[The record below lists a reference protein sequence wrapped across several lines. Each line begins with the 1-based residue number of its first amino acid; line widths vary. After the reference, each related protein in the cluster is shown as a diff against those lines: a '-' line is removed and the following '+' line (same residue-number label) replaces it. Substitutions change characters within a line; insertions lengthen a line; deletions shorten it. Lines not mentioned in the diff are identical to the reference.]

1 MAMARTTII
10 TCVTTGEPMFPPF
23 LSDFAWSVVGTG
35 RHQLKFGTMGVIMD
49 ANIWVGLVDGV
60 YAGTGKPATSSAE
73 QAGIM
78 RKILESLSM
87 DISILAEAREVLR
100 LKGGDNVGF
109 YALTTLKERMI
120 MSNSKPLAGKTAVVT
135 GAGRGI
141 GRAIALGF
149 AKAGANVA
157 ILART
162 ESELMEVS
170 GRITALDVRCH
181 MGLVDLA
188 DPSATETACGA
199 LVSALGNVDILVNNA
214 GADLELGQVAD
225 SDPEK
230 WWRTIEINV
239 RGTYLVT
246 RFLLE
251 HINDGGKIINMSS
264 GMGLRAAARQSS
276 YTVSKAGVQ
285 IFTECLAN
293 ELWPRKIDVNNLIPG
308 PVATDIFNRERRP
321 ERYTPEEVL
330 EMFKDELPP
339 GFPPQERIKH
349 PDEVADLAVS
359 MAAQPVGGS
368 TGQTFSLARRPF

>member
-1 MAMARTTII
+1 
-10 TCVTTGEPMFPPF
+10 
-23 LSDFAWSVVGTG
+23 
-35 RHQLKFGTMGVIMD
+35 
-49 ANIWVGLVDGV
+49 
-60 YAGTGKPATSSAE
+60 
-73 QAGIM
+73 
-78 RKILESLSM
+78 
-87 DISILAEAREVLR
+87 
-100 LKGGDNVGF
+100 
-109 YALTTLKERMI
+109 
-120 MSNSKPLAGKTAVVT
+120 MSNPKPLASKTAVVT

-141 GRAIALGF
+141 GRAIALRF
-149 AKAGANVA
+149 AKAGADVA

-162 ESELMEVS
+162 ESELLEVS
-170 GRITALDVRCH
+170 GKIKALDVRCH
-181 MGLVDLA
+181 MGVVDLA
-188 DPSATETACGA
+188 DPSATEKTCGA

-214 GADLELGQVAD
+214 GADLELGQVAV
-225 SDPEK
+225 SDPER
-230 WWRTIEINV
+230 WWRAIEINV

-251 HINDGGKIINMSS
+251 HINEGGKIINMSS
-264 GMGLRAAARQSS
+264 GMGLRAAAQQSS
-276 YTVSKAGVQ
+276 YTVSKAGVH

-330 EMFKDELPP
+330 EKFKDELPP

-359 MAAQPVGGS
+359 LASQPVGGS